1 MQKRHRRQVVQALH
15 LQLLGGCKY
24 CTSAWEEVGVLSA
37 PSYQCNISVLRLHSR
52 CYCIKANFVFLR
64 QGRARQDGEAQQ
76 SDPQSALQEALAW
89 RKERQG
95 ELCEDMVQP
104 ACQETPPGN
113 WCVQRAGHHQLA
125 EYFDAHVARTGAVA
139 RNNVFYL
146 LYSSIHKADFMA

>member
-1 MQKRHRRQVVQALH
+1 M
-15 LQLLGGCKY
+15 
-24 CTSAWEEVGVLSA
+24 
-37 PSYQCNISVLRLHSR
+37 
-52 CYCIKANFVFLR
+52 FLR

-113 WCVQRAGHHQLA
+113 WCVQRAGHQQLA
-125 EYFDAHVARTGAVA
+125 KYFDAHVAQEELWLAMM
-139 RNNVFYL
+139 
-146 LYSSIHKADFMA
+146 SSD